1 MTEEDLMSRSGSFY
15 IDRDRDFPHLAHA
28 PIVEAV
34 IHWQAS
40 PGKSLDREEWK
51 TELTRRFGG
60 YSLHV
65 QQHVEAALSASAEGV
80 ETHQRTRWGGF
91 RLTGADDKYVC
102 QVTPNAVV
110 FSRLAPYE
118 NWASF
123 VAEALRFWDSFGEI
137 AAPVTVDRLGVR
149 FINQMEMK
157 SEESA
162 SEFVNETPELLE
174 SIGLHPDTFFRQD
187 ILEVPDQPYRVNL
200 VRAIQGP
207 QPPLVPQRS
216 LIVDIDA
223 FTTGPTKVDKTVI
236 EQRLKEL
243 RFLKNLVF
251 FKFIREPEKRFGG
264 MS

>member
-1 MTEEDLMSRSGSFY
+1 MSRPGSFQ
-15 IDRDRDFPHLAHA
+15 IDDRDFPHLPNA

-40 PGKSLDREEWK
+40 PSKTLDREELK
-51 TELTRRFGG
+51 QELGRRFSG
-60 YSLHV
+60 YSLQV
-65 QQHVEAALSASAEGV
+65 QQQIEAALSASAEGV

-91 RLTGADDKYVC
+91 RLTSTDEKYVC

-118 NWASF
+118 NWPNF
-123 VAEALRFWDSFGEI
+123 VAEALRFWDSFVEL
-137 AAPVTVDRLGVR
+137 AAPVAIDRLGVR
-149 FINQMEMK
+149 FINQMAMK
-157 SEESA
+157 GEETA
-162 SEFVNETPELLE
+162 SDFVNETPDLLK

-187 ILEVPDQPYRVNL
+187 TLEVPGHPYRVNL
-200 VRAIQGP
+200 VRAIQGS
-207 QPPLVPQRS
+207 QPPIVPQRS

-223 FTTGPTKVDKTVI
+223 FATGPSRVDKTVV

-251 FKFIREPEKRFGG
+251 FSFIKEPEKRFGG
-264 MS
+264 R